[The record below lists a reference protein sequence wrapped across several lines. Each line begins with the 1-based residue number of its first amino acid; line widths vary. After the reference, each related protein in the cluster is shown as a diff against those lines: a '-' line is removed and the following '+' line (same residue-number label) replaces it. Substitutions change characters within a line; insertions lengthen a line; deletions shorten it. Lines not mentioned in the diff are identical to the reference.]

1 MRVQQLSDTAIIP
14 ICGTEDSVGYD
25 PCSDVERFVLQPG
38 RTHIFQTI
46 IAAASSPGCYLR
58 VAPRS
63 RNTVKKH
70 LNTLAGVIDPDYRGN
85 IGVALLDFGT
95 CEQTFWRSD
104 KIAQLIV
111 ECADT
116 PAIIECDSLT
126 PSHGTNGFG
135 STDKTK
141 ASVSVPIPFKL
152 KEMSALPRPSIC
164 TDIVPQPYAAAA
176 AAVTFD
182 NASRDLNDLTNSP
195 FNSFTD
201 RKIRIAGTNGRL

>member
-1 MRVQQLSDTAIIP
+1 MYHHEKPHSQQKYYNASVGYYNREQCITDKIREEFKADSNFSMRVQQLSDTAIIP

-25 PCSDVERFVLQPG
+25 LCSDVERFVLQPG

-116 PAIIECDSLT
+116 PAIIECDSIT
-126 PSHGTNGFG
+126 HTSCGTNGFG

-141 ASVSVPIPFKL
+141 ASVSVSIPLKL
-152 KEMSALPRPSIC
+152 KEMSLPWPSIR
-164 TDIVPQPYAAAA
+164 TDIVP
-176 AAVTFD
+176 
-182 NASRDLNDLTNSP
+182 
-195 FNSFTD
+195 
-201 RKIRIAGTNGRL
+201 